1 MVKSYLIGVDIGT
14 AGTKA
19 AIFDEQGRMVADAY
33 EESRLRYPRP
43 GWVEQEL
50 DDFYRSVCKT
60 IKEVVESSK
69 ISPQRIAAI
78 AFDGQM
84 AGMGG
89 IDEHWRPVTR
99 YDSWLD
105 TRCEPYIAL
114 MKKRAEDLVLKRTGA
129 APSYNH
135 GPKILWWKD
144 EAPEIFKKIH
154 KFVMPAGYVAG
165 KMVGLKGDD
174 AFIDHTYL
182 VFGGFSDTEKM
193 SWSGELCDIFEIP
206 LAKLPRIVLP
216 WDIVGRLTQKAA
228 KDCGL
233 VSGIPVAAGAGDQT
247 AGFLGAGI
255 VDAGRVVDVAGTA
268 SCFLSCV
275 DRYRPDVENKT
286 FICLRAVIPHLWY
299 PLAYIN
305 GGGLCLRWF
314 RDEFAKEEKLR
325 ADEEGKSAYSILNE
339 EASRIPP
346 GSDSLLFVPHLG
358 GRVCPNDPNIR
369 GVWFGFS
376 WSHTKPHFYRAILE
390 GIAYEYFY
398 YFEILKKLFPT
409 ISFKEA
415 TVIGGGAKSL
425 LWNQIKADVLGLT
438 YTRVNRE
445 ELAVLGSAII
455 AGYAVGLFDD
465 LASTARRFVKT
476 ASRIEPRSKYHQYYN
491 NYARAYVDLIK
502 TQGALFSRLA
512 RISKL
517 PESK

>member
-1 MVKSYLIGVDIGT
+1 MEKSYLIGVDIGT

-19 AIFDEQGRMVADAY
+19 AIFDTEGRLVADAY
-33 EESRLRYPRP
+33 EESRLRYPKP
-43 GWVEQEL
+43 GWVEQDQE
-50 DDFYRSVCKT
+50 DFYCSAANT
-60 IKEVVESSK
+60 IRRAVNKSNIHPRDV
-69 ISPQRIAAI
+69 AAI

-84 AGMGG
+84 AGIGG
-89 IDEHWRPVTR
+89 IDSRWRPVTH

-105 TRCEPYIAL
+105 TRCQPYVEF
-114 MKKRAEDLVLKRTGA
+114 MKEKSPDLVLKKTGS
-129 APSYNH
+129 APSYSH
-135 GPKILWWKD
+135 GPKILWWKN
-144 EAPEIFKKIH
+144 EKKEIFNKIC
-154 KFVMPAGYVAG
+154 KFIVPAGYVAG
-165 KMVGLKGDD
+165 KMVGLKGED

-182 VFGGFSDTEKM
+182 VFAGFSDTEKM
-193 SWSGELCDIFEIP
+193 RWSEELCDIFEVP

-216 WDIVGRLTQKAA
+216 WDIVGRLTEEAA

-233 VSGIPVAAGAGDQT
+233 VSGIPVAAGAGDQA

-275 DRYRPDVENKT
+275 DSYRPDVENKT

-314 RDEFAKEEKLR
+314 RDEFAKEEKLK
-325 ADEEGKSAYSILNE
+325 ANEEGISAYSILNE
-339 EASRIPP
+339 GASRIQP

-358 GRVCPNDPNIR
+358 GRVCPNDPNVR

-409 ISFKEA
+409 VSFKEA
-415 TVIGGGAKSL
+415 TVIGGGARSD

-476 ASRIEPRSKYHQYYN
+476 TSRIEPRPKYHQYYN
-491 NYARAYVDLIK
+491 NYARAYIDLIK
-502 TQGALFSRLA
+502 TQGGLFSKLA

-517 PESK
+517 PEPK